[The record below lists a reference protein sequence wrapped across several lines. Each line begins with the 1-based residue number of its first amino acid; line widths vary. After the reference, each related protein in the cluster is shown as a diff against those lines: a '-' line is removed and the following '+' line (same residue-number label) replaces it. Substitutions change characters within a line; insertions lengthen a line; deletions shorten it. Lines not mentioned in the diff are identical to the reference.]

1 MAAVTSYNLTGNPYI
16 DGVLGDRKWATAGF
30 TFSFPTS
37 GSYYGANYGSGENVT
52 NFGALNATQQTT
64 IRSALKMYA
73 SVANLSFIEIAETA
87 TQHADLRFGLSDTPS
102 TAWAYFPTAAAEGG
116 DAWFN
121 KSSRSYTSPQKGN
134 YAYLTFVHEIGHA
147 LGLEHPHENG
157 MPEDRDSM
165 EYTVMSYR
173 SYGGASTSSGYVN
186 ETWGYAQSLM
196 LYDIAALQH
205 LYGANYSTNSGNTV
219 YSWSATTGE
228 MFINGIGQG
237 AAGGNRI
244 LQSVWDGGGQD
255 TYDFSNYAANSTID
269 LSPGGWSITSGTQLA
284 KLHWDGSKLAAGNIS
299 NPLLYQ
305 GNTASLIENARGG
318 AGSDVLSGNQANNAL
333 FGGGG
338 DDRLLGGSG
347 NDTLDGGAGWD
358 TAVFSGLLSQYS
370 ITHLADGSISLA
382 DLRPVGPD
390 GTDILWSIEALRFSD
405 GLYRSSEVGSRM
417 VVSVLQTTSVS
428 PLKTTF
434 TAQVYLAANVD
445 VAAAGVDPL
454 EHFIRY
460 GAAEGRAGSGVN
472 PAQAVGRSITKGFDA
487 DFYLLTNPDVAA
499 ARVNPLDH
507 YNSFGWKEGRDPNAD
522 FDTSYYLA
530 VYRDIAAARVNPLDH
545 YNGFG
550 WREGRDPSSR
560 FDTTSYLAANPDV
573 AAAGVNPLDHFLV
586 HGIYEGR
593 SAWNVLV

>member
-1 MAAVTSYNLTGNPYI
+1 MVAITSYSLTGNPYI
-16 DGVLGDRKWATAGF
+16 DGVLGDRKWATTSF

-37 GSYYGANYGSGENVT
+37 GSYYGSNYGSAENVT
-52 NFGALNATQQTT
+52 NFGALNATQQATV
-64 IRSALKMYA
+64 RSALKMYA
-73 SVANLSFIEIAETA
+73 SVVNLSFTEIAETA

-102 TAWAYFPTAAAEGG
+102 TAWAYYPTTAGEGG

-121 KSSRSYTSPQKGN
+121 KSSGSYSKPVKGN

-147 LGLEHPHENG
+147 LGLEHPHEAG
-157 MPEDRDSM
+157 MPADRDSM
-165 EYTVMSYR
+165 EYSVMSYR
-173 SYGGASTSSGYVN
+173 SYVGAELGGGYIN

-205 LYGANYSTNSGNTV
+205 LYGANYATNSGSTS

-228 MFINGIGQG
+228 MFINGVGQG

-255 TYDFSNYAANSTID
+255 TYDFSNYATSLTID
-269 LSPGGWSITSGTQLA
+269 LRPGGWSTTSSTQLA
-284 KLHWDGSKLAAGNIS
+284 KLHWDGSKIAAGNIS
-299 NPLLYQ
+299 NSLLYQ

-318 AGSDVLSGNQANNAL
+318 SGSDVLSGNQANNSL

-358 TAVFSGLLSQYS
+358 TAMFSGLLSHYS
-370 ITHLADGSISLA
+370 VQHLSDGSISVA
-382 DLRPVGPD
+382 DLRSVGSD
-390 GTDILWSIEALRFSD
+390 GMDLLWSVEAFQFSD
-405 GLYRSSEVGSRM
+405 GMYGTSEVGSRP
-417 VVSVLQTTSVS
+417 VVSTLQTTSVS
-428 PLKTTF
+428 ALKTTF
-434 TAQVYLAANVD
+434 TAQAYLAANLD

-454 EHFIRY
+454 EHFVRY

-472 PAQAVGRSITKGFDA
+472 PAQAVGRTITKGFDA
-487 DFYLLTNPDVAA
+487 DFYLMTSPDVAA
-499 ARVNPLDH
+499 AGVNPLDH

-522 FDTSYYLA
+522 FNTSYYLA
-530 VYRDIAAARVNPLDH
+530 VYRDIAAAGVNPLDH
-545 YNGFG
+545 YNSFG

-586 HGIYEGR
+586 NGIYEGR
-593 SAWNVLV
+593 SAWDVLV

>member
-1 MAAVTSYNLTGNPYI
+1 
-16 DGVLGDRKWATAGF
+16 
-30 TFSFPTS
+30 
-37 GSYYGANYGSGENVT
+37 
-52 NFGALNATQQTT
+52 
-64 IRSALKMYA
+64 
-73 SVANLSFIEIAETA
+73 
-87 TQHADLRFGLSDTPS
+87 
-102 TAWAYFPTAAAEGG
+102 
-116 DAWFN
+116 
-121 KSSRSYTSPQKGN
+121 
-134 YAYLTFVHEIGHA
+134 
-147 LGLEHPHENG
+147 
-157 MPEDRDSM
+157 
-165 EYTVMSYR
+165 
-173 SYGGASTSSGYVN
+173 
-186 ETWGYAQSLM
+186 
-196 LYDIAALQH
+196 
-205 LYGANYSTNSGNTV
+205 
-219 YSWSATTGE
+219 

-255 TYDFSNYAANSTID
+255 TYDFSNYAANLAID
-269 LSPGGWSITSGTQLA
+269 LRPGGWSITSGTQLA
-284 KLHWDGSKLAAGNIS
+284 KLHWDGSKVAAGNIANS
-299 NPLLYQ
+299 LLYQ

-358 TAVFSGLLSQYS
+358 AAVFSGLLSHYS
-370 ITHLADGSISLA
+370 IQHLLDGSISVA
-382 DLRPVGPD
+382 DLRSVGSD
-390 GTDILWSIEALRFSD
+390 GTDILWSIEAFQFSD

-434 TAQVYLAANVD
+434 TAQAYLAANVD

-454 EHFIRY
+454 EHFVRY

-472 PAQAVGRSITKGFDA
+472 PAQAVGRSITQGFDA
-487 DFYLLTNPDVAA
+487 DFYLLTNPDVAMA
-499 ARVNPLDH
+499 GVNPLGH
-507 YNSFGWKEGRDPNAD
+507 YNSFGWREGRDPNAD

-530 VYRDIAAARVNPLDH
+530 VYRDIAAAGVNPLDH

-586 HGIYEGR
+586 NGIYEGR
-593 SAWNVLV
+593 SAWDVVV